1 MYYFKYFLKRNDFL
15 GKILR
20 YHTPFFLFLFFSIHI
35 SCSQPKENMYEIFSN
50 YEKADFFRSKVHDS
64 IRHLIPT
71 LDTILYR
78 DQFYR
83 SGKHKG
89 PESKRQQAMRALDAI
104 NMKVVD
110 SILQKHGFLSITDIG
125 IMGHQALV
133 SVMIHSSLDFKLK
146 YTSLFEVWLKDKK
159 IAPTNYAA
167 IVDRLLVQQHRF
179 QLYGTQVMVNKKT
192 GDAELYPLC
201 NPDSVEA
208 RRTKIGIAYQ
218 LSEYLSKYNLKWD
231 LELYKRQLPQLVVSY
246 KILDSISNSDKC
258 NGVDP
263 HVYPLL

>member
-20 YHTPFFLFLFFSIHI
+20 YHTPFFLLLFFSFLI

-64 IRHLIPT
+64 LWHLIPT
-71 LDTILYR
+71 LDTVLYR

-83 SGKHKG
+83 SRNHKG

-159 IAPTNYAA
+159 IAPTNYAS

-179 QLYGTQVMVNKKT
+179 QLYGTQVMVNKIT
-192 GDAELYPLC
+192 GEAELYPLC
-201 NPDSVEA
+201 DPDNIEV
-208 RRTKIGIAYQ
+208 RRRQIGITVPLAD
-218 LSEYLSKYNLKWD
+218 YLNSFKIKWNLEFYKRSLPSLMSKYNVGDK
-231 LELYKRQLPQLVVSY
+231 
-246 KILDSISNSDKC
+246 DSCDR
-258 NGVDP
+258 
-263 HVYPLL
+263 